1 MPHKIF
7 QILPTTATGK
17 VFNNQ
22 SVLSTNRRSI
32 FISSRLSPTAISA
45 TTPTVLTAAAVAV
58 PVPVAAG
65 AAGVLHDHAL
75 PAQILAVQLVNGI
88 VGVAGVLKLH
98 EAVTVFEVDLE
109 QAAVAAEETLDVLL
123 PDMVA
128 QTADVHARHI
138 RGRRGKIGRAHV

>member
-1 MPHKIF
+1 M
-7 QILPTTATGK
+7 
-17 VFNNQ
+17 
-22 SVLSTNRRSI
+22 
-32 FISSRLSPTAISA
+32 
-45 TTPTVLTAAAVAV
+45 
-58 PVPVAAG
+58 
-65 AAGVLHDHAL
+65 LHDHAL

-138 RGRRGKIGRAHV
+138 RGRRGREGERGGKGEEKEEERERRRRAESEKRAVPGTRTAPPRPAPQHNGAHRPRSRL

>member
-1 MPHKIF
+1 MEKPWPIRKGSH
-7 QILPTTATGK
+7 
-17 VFNNQ
+17 
-22 SVLSTNRRSI
+22 LSLSGH
-32 FISSRLSPTAISA
+32 SLSPTGH
-45 TTPTVLTAAAVAV
+45 AAAVAV

-138 RGRRGKIGRAHV
+138 RGRRGREGERGGKGEEKEENKNKKKEVRTAENVKLFS